1 MGTYLEDQRV
11 HIQTWMLIW
20 RKLLH
25 IHPPSLQSLWTA
37 SSLQGMRSQKSLRCE
52 EVSIG
57 KGVNIPN
64 YMYIPSSLENL
75 SVILSKSLSH

>member
-1 MGTYLEDQRV
+1 MGTYLEDLRV

-37 SSLQGMRSQKSLRCE
+37 SSLQRMKSQKSLRCE
-52 EVSIG
+52 RSF
-57 KGVNIPN
+57 
-64 YMYIPSSLENL
+64 SQ
-75 SVILSKSLSH
+75 